1 MVIRKSKNRARLLLD
16 HIREPSFAIGSEN
29 MTSRACIVGLGGHV
43 ESTVL
48 NKALTASESRF
59 LVENEQLQSF

>member
-1 MVIRKSKNRARLLLD
+1 MAAFEGRMSQTEAKRPATC
-16 HIREPSFAIGSEN
+16 IGSEN